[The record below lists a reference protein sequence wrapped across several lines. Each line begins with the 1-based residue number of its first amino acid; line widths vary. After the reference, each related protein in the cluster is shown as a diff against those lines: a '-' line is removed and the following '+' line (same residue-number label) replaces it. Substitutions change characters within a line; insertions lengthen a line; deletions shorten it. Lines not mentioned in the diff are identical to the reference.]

1 MKLCVRY
8 VFVDGCRVNYLVV
21 LCGNLSANVL
31 SGTNRIS
38 SLRWWRHRQ
47 CTSHSNQK
55 NNTNLPKFNF
65 GRCVEAQNEGPF
77 SQHKE
82 LFFAWYITGRINASH
97 TKNPHRI
104 EWLAYNWRKTT
115 LHTHGPR
122 DVAHKMAHIYRVSSQ
137 AFIRIEF
144 KGRPEAKYFNHYNAP
159 GRQKLN
165 MQTIETEIERK
176 AEKRN
181 I

>member
-82 LFFAWYITGRINASH
+82 WLFAWYNYYWKDECFTHQESASH
-97 TKNPHRI
+97 RMARI
-104 EWLAYNWRKTT
+104 YWRKTT
-115 LHTHGPR
+115 LHTNDPR

-137 AFIRIEF
+137 AFIRIES
-144 KGRPEAKYFNHYNAP
+144 KGRPVAKYFNHYNAP

-165 MQTIETEIERK
+165 MQTIGTECFED
-176 AEKRN
+176 N
-181 I
+181 M